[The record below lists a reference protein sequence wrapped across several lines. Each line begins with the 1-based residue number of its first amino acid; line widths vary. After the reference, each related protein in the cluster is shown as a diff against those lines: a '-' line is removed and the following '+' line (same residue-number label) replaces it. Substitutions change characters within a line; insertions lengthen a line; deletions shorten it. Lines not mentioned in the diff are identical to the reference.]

1 MAPAYNAPSP
11 IAELVTL
18 VLRLGRKCPDA
29 HGDVLEL
36 MLLASRIQAF
46 MEVDHDY
53 RHARLVVARLRSSPW
68 DDLTAEERELL
79 ARAADAIARA
89 CKLGD
94 NSTAEC
100 HSADGKVARRL
111 IQGGLE
117 AACGGELTPA
127 QIERIT
133 ATMMAVMDNAGRL
146 PASRH

>member
-1 MAPAYNAPSP
+1 MAPTYNAPSP

-18 VLRLGRKCPDA
+18 VLKLGRKCPDA

-46 MEVDHDY
+46 MEVDHGY
-53 RHARLVVARLRSSPW
+53 RHARHVVARLREPPW
-68 DDLTAEERELL
+68 DDLTPEDRELL

-89 CKLGD
+89 CKLGEEPKPE
-94 NSTAEC
+94 APP
-100 HSADGKVARRL
+100 ADGKAARTL
-111 IQGGLE
+111 IQGGLK
-117 AACGGELTPA
+117 AACGDELTPA

-133 ATMMAVMDNAGRL
+133 ATVVTMMANAGRL